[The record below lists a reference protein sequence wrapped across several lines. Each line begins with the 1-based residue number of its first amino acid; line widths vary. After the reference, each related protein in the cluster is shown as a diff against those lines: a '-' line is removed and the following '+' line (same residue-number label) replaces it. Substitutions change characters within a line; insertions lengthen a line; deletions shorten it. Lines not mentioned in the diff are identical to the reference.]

1 MRLQVSESVIFAGEA
16 RGNHMRTPHNNRA
29 KKPAVYSISIHYIQ
43 LFLNVNRKC
52 NEDLK
57 VNRKSTD
64 NITINNNKKEVR
76 NCATGHGLIFR
87 R

>member
-1 MRLQVSESVIFAGEA
+1 MRLQESDTVSFAGV
-16 RGNHMRTPHNNRA
+16 GN
-29 KKPAVYSISIHYIQ
+29 KPAVYSISIYYIQ
-43 LFLNVNRKC
+43 LFLNVNRKS

-76 NCATGHGLIFR
+76 NCATGHGLILTC
-87 R
+87 